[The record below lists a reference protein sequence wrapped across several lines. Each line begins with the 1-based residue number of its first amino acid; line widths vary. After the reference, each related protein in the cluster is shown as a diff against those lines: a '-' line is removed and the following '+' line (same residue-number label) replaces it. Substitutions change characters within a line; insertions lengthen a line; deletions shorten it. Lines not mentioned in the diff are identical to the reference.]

1 MKENEPTLIN
11 EIPAFRQAVTK
22 ICRDSGH
29 RYTLKS
35 CLDCNPLPPV

>member
-1 MKENEPTLIN
+1 MTDEPIVIN
-11 EIPAFRQAVTK
+11 DTPSYRKGVTK

-29 RYTLKS
+29 YYTLKS